1 MLMCEPDLHLPR
13 EHTGEEGCQHDS
25 MRTSAA
31 HLLSSR
37 TSENLL
43 KKTKAFKF
51 EAFGNSLEAKS
62 NLVKKTF
69 ENSEL
74 TSFVT
79 ERGEIHTQGH
89 SQELCKLWRKGTK
102 KRIRDLRKIQLR
114 PQTS

>member
-51 EAFGNSLEAKS
+51 EAFGNSLEAEQS
-62 NLVKKTF
+62 
-69 ENSEL
+69 
-74 TSFVT
+74 
-79 ERGEIHTQGH
+79 
-89 SQELCKLWRKGTK
+89 SQENL
-102 KRIRDLRKIQLR
+102 
-114 PQTS
+114 